1 MVAGGARGRREELMP
16 PELAAALADMTVL
29 QVLGWLA
36 AVGVVVAFAV
46 KAWPWLKGFV
56 RLVEALSDL
65 PEFMERIRHQVENDH
80 DTNLRDEV
88 TQILDSVDDLSGQMA
103 QIVDWKQLHEKKSDA
118 TILRIQALELKE
130 TP

>member
-1 MVAGGARGRREELMP
+1 MP

-56 RLVEALSDL
+56 RLVDALKDL
-65 PEFMERIRHQVENDH
+65 PDMMERIRHQVENDH

-103 QIVDWKQLHEKKSDA
+103 QIVDWKQLHEQKSDA
-118 TILRIQALELKE
+118 TILRIHALEQKE